1 MATSTLNTDIRA
13 RIDAF
18 VAELTT
24 MVKGAALESVRAVL
38 GDGGMPAR
46 RGPGRPPKAASA
58 SSAPS
63 ATGARRGRPPGK
75 SSRGGKRSTEEVDQM
90 AERIATFVK
99 SNPGLG
105 LEAIASGIGTS
116 TKELKL
122 PVIKLLASRT
132 LRKTGQKRGTK
143 YFAGGGG
150 GRGAGTPARKSAPK
164 RRGKKARRAKG
175 KRGARKAQ
183 IAMAA

>member
-1 MATSTLNTDIRA
+1 MATSTLNTEIRA

-18 VAELTT
+18 VQELTSI
-24 MVKGAALESVRAVL
+24 VKGAALESVRAAL
-38 GDGGMPAR
+38 GDGAMPAR
-46 RGPGRPPKAASA
+46 RGPGRPPKAAGG
-58 SSAPS
+58 
-63 ATGARRGRPPGK
+63 ATGARRGRPPAS
-75 SSRGGKRSTEEVDQM
+75 SSRGGKRSSDEVDQM

-105 LEAIASGIGTS
+105 LEAIASGIGTA

-143 YFAGGGG
+143 YFAGGSGGSGG
-150 GRGAGTPARKSAPK
+150 GAGSSARKSAPK
-164 RRGKKARRAKG
+164 RRGKKARRAKR
-175 KRGARKAQ
+175 KRAGRKAPV
-183 IAMAA
+183 AMAA